1 MAING
6 QWICQ
11 LRAISDGL
19 TLETGAAKQQLVD
32 IRLVLQILVLVA
44 MLVYSFLPE

>member
-11 LRAISDGL
+11 LRAISDDL

-32 IRLVLQILVLVA
+32 IRLILVLVA